1 MCNLWQQNVRHAAR
15 RCSTAPCP
23 TAPRAL
29 ATLAT
34 RCERGAA
41 PAAFE
46 QHQPRSAARGSSIRQ
61 QELVKSTK
69 GYTVQTAEPI
79 LDELIS
85 RPLCRRGQRRRTPAS
100 SSSSSL
106 RVEPILFA
114 AIQFSEEHHILAK
127 CRVALRRRVMPHD
140 HACSGRLGI
149 RRALACA
156 ADSRRDRHAR
166 GCAGVPSGSSQSSA
180 MTTAVCTRFVQMIFD
195 VDL

>member
-1 MCNLWQQNVRHAAR
+1 MWPQNVRHAAR

-61 QELVKSTK
+61 QELVKITK

-127 CRVALRRRVMPHD
+127 CRVALRRGVMPHD

-149 RRALACA
+149 RRARV
-156 ADSRRDRHAR
+156 RRRLVGR
-166 GCAGVPSGSSQSSA
+166 GCPNQGATSSGLHIVRGRSRA
-180 MTTAVCTRFVQMIFD
+180 PF
-195 VDL
+195 L